1 MAMSRG
7 ESVDLMDA
15 RARAESLG
23 VGVRIALATALAG
36 WIYAFATWNEPNR
49 RPLLSVF
56 GIWAVIALAV
66 SLVPRERLAAGPW
79 REPIFLAW
87 SAVSIALASAA
98 VAVDGGTES
107 PLVFIFFL
115 PVAFAALSYP
125 PAAVVAVAVADYL
138 AYLAVELLLDGE
150 GAAQLGWMGLAITSV
165 AGMCVWQAR
174 AHDRRRDAL
183 ARVSRAD
190 PLTGCLNRR
199 GFEERLDAELSRA
212 ARTGRPLGVV
222 MLDLGTPDAGA
233 QPDTADELL
242 EWALEV
248 MGDAVRPM
256 DSVGRIEE
264 LRFGIVAPG
273 AGRDDSA
280 AIARRLRDALG
291 ERAPA
296 SAGVACFPADGVDRD
311 ELERHAER
319 ELDLPGV
326 GNNRGRWRHE
336 RRGTK
341 ELSWATT
348 LARAV
353 DERMSVRHE
362 HSWRVAELAVG
373 IAQRLGWPESQMELL
388 RMAAILHDVGKVT
401 VPDHV
406 LRKREPLTER
416 EWEAIKRSPVR
427 GAEMVARIQGLE
439 EIVPWI
445 RHSHERFDGS
455 GYPSGLTGE
464 KIPPACRAIHVADAF
479 DAMVSGRPYRA
490 AVSTEDALIE
500 LRLHAGTQFD
510 PECVERLEEYF
521 DSVTESEL

>member
-1 MAMSRG
+1 M
-7 ESVDLMDA
+7 
-15 RARAESLG
+15 
-23 VGVRIALATALAG
+23 
-36 WIYAFATWNEPNR
+36 
-49 RPLLSVF
+49 
-56 GIWAVIALAV
+56 
-66 SLVPRERLAAGPW
+66 
-79 REPIFLAW
+79 
-87 SAVSIALASAA
+87 
-98 VAVDGGTES
+98 
-107 PLVFIFFL
+107 FFL

-125 PAAVVAVAVADYL
+125 AAAVVAVALADYL
-138 AYLAVELLLDGE
+138 AYIAVEVLSAGA
-150 GAAQLGWMGLAITSV
+150 GAAHLGWTGLTLASV
-165 AGMCVWQAR
+165 AGMCVWQAN
-174 AHDRRRDAL
+174 AHERRREAL

-222 MLDLGTPDAGA
+222 VLDLGEPDPAA
-233 QPDTADELL
+233 QPEAGDELL

-256 DSVGRIEE
+256 DSIGRVEE
-264 LRFGIVAPG
+264 LRFAIVAPG

-291 ERAPA
+291 DRTPA
-296 SAGVACFPADGVDRD
+296 SAGVACFPADGVERE

-319 ELDLPGV
+319 QLDLPGV
-326 GNNRGRWRHE
+326 GSHRGRWRHE
-336 RRGTK
+336 RRGSK

-353 DERMSVRHE
+353 DERMSVQHE
-362 HSWRVAELAVG
+362 HSWRVAQLAVE
-373 IAQRLGWPESQMELL
+373 IAGRLAWAEPQKELL

-406 LRKREPLTER
+406 LRKRDPLTER
-416 EWEAIKRSPVR
+416 EWETIKRSPVR

-439 EIVPWI
+439 EIIPWI

-455 GYPSGLTGE
+455 GYPSGLSGE
-464 KIPPACRAIHVADAF
+464 DIPTACRVIHVADAF

-490 AVSTEDALIE
+490 ALSAEEALAE

-510 PECVERLEEYF
+510 PECVERLEEYLQF
-521 DSVTESEL
+521 ASEA

>member
-1 MAMSRG
+1 
-7 ESVDLMDA
+7 MDN
-15 RARAESLG
+15 RARAESVG
-23 VGVRIALATALAG
+23 VGVRLALATALAG
-36 WIYAFATWNEPNR
+36 WIYAFATWNEANR
-49 RPLLSVF
+49 RPLVLVF
-56 GIWAVIALAV
+56 ALWAVLALGA
-66 SLVPRERLAAGPW
+66 SLVSRERMVAGGW
-79 REPIFLAW
+79 REPFFLLW
-87 SAVSIALASAA
+87 SAASIGLTSAV
-98 VAVDGGTES
+98 VAIDGGTGS
-107 PLVFIFFL
+107 ALVFMFFL

-125 PAAVVAVAVADYL
+125 AGAVVAVAVADYL
-138 AYLAVELLLDGE
+138 AYVAVDLLGTGAGVEQLCWIGFTLA
-150 GAAQLGWMGLAITSV
+150 SV
-165 AGMCVWQAR
+165 AAMCVWQAD
-174 AHDRRRDAL
+174 AHVRRREAL
-183 ARVSRAD
+183 AHVSRAD

-242 EWALEV
+242 EWALQV

-256 DSVGRIEE
+256 DSIGRIEE
-264 LRFGIVAPG
+264 LRFAIVAPG

-296 SAGVACFPADGVDRD
+296 SAGVACFPADGVDRE

-326 GNNRGRWRHE
+326 GSHRSRWRHE
-336 RRGTK
+336 RRGSK
-341 ELSWATT
+341 ELSWATA

-353 DERMSVRHE
+353 DERMSVHHE
-362 HSWRVAELAVG
+362 HSWRVAELGVG
-373 IAQRLGWPESQMELL
+373 IAHRLGWPESQMELL

-427 GAEMVARIQGLE
+427 GAEMVGRIQGLE
-439 EIVPWI
+439 EVVPWI

-455 GYPSGLTGE
+455 GYPSGLSGD
-464 KIPPACRAIHVADAF
+464 KIPPACRVIHVADAF
-479 DAMVSGRPYRA
+479 DSMVSGRPYRPPINA
-490 AVSTEDALIE
+490 EEALAE

-510 PECVERLEEYF
+510 PECVERLEDYLYDEV
-521 DSVTESEL
+521 SPA

>member
-1 MAMSRG
+1 
-7 ESVDLMDA
+7 MDV
-15 RARAESLG
+15 RARAESVD
-23 VGVRIALATALAG
+23 VGVRLALATGVAG
-36 WIYAFATWNEPNR
+36 WVYAVATWDEANR
-49 RPLLSVF
+49 RPLLTVF
-56 GIWAVIALAV
+56 ALWIVVGLAV
-66 SLVPRERLAAGPW
+66 LLLPRERIVSDAW
-79 REPIFLAW
+79 REPFFLLW
-87 SAVSIALASAA
+87 SAVSVALTAAA
-98 VAVDGGTES
+98 VAVDGGTGS
-107 PLVFIFFL
+107 PLAVMFLL

-125 PAAVVAVAVADYL
+125 AAAVVAVAVVDYL
-138 AYLAVELLLDGE
+138 AYLAVELLDS
-150 GAAQLGWMGLAITSV
+150 GAGAEQVAWMGLALASI
-165 AGMCVWQAR
+165 AAMCVWQAR
-174 AHDRRRDAL
+174 AHERRREAL
-183 ARVSRAD
+183 ARVSKAD

-222 MLDLGTPDAGA
+222 VLDLEKPDVAAQPDAG
-233 QPDTADELL
+233 DELL

-256 DSVGRIEE
+256 DSIGRVEE
-264 LRFGIVAPG
+264 LRFAIVAPG

-280 AIARRLRDALG
+280 AIARRLRDAIG
-291 ERAPA
+291 NRAAA
-296 SAGVACFPADGVDRD
+296 SAGVACFPADGVDRE

-319 ELDLPGV
+319 ELDLPGA
-326 GNNRGRWRHE
+326 GSHRARWRHD
-336 RRGTK
+336 RRGSK

-353 DERMSVRHE
+353 DERMSIHQE
-362 HSWRVAELAVG
+362 HSWRVAELAVE
-373 IAQRLGWPESQMELL
+373 IAERLGWPEAQKELL

-439 EIVPWI
+439 EIIPWI

-455 GYPSGLTGE
+455 GYPSGLSGE
-464 KIPPACRAIHVADAF
+464 DIPAACRAIHVADAF
-479 DAMVSGRPYRA
+479 DAMVSGRPYRP
-490 AVSTEDALIE
+490 AVSPDEALAE

-510 PECVERLEEYF
+510 PECVERLEEYLQF
-521 DSVTESEL
+521 ASEA